1 MKPVTIAAVIILAV
15 GVYLEYQKDS
25 SFASIGPGAVGIG
38 AGIGLLIGSML

>member
-1 MKPVTIAAVIILAV
+1 MKPVTMVAVALLAIDI
-15 GVYLEYQKDS
+15 YLEYEKDS